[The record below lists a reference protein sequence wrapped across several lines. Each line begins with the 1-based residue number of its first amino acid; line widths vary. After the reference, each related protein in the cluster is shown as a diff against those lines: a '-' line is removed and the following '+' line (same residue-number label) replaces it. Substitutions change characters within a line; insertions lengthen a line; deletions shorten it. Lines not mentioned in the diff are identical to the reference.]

1 MKYLQFLIVFVF
13 ITIFPISSFG
23 ITKHAVILV
32 MDGARYTE
40 TFGDSTRANIPK
52 ISALASEGTL
62 LSNFYTA
69 KTGSIAES
77 WTETNPGHAR
87 ITTGTYQNISNDGT
101 QLPTQPSIFQH
112 YRKQT
117 SAPATKAWVICSKDK
132 LKILANSS
140 ATGWYNQYQPSM
152 NCGVNGDGTGGY
164 RADNLTHAIV
174 KQKLT
179 SDRPALM
186 IINYAGPDS
195 KGHANDWNGYLAAI
209 KEVDGYADDLWKTIQ
224 ADDSLKNTTALF
236 IVNDHGRHTNNWTS
250 HGDNCMGCRHVMCVI
265 LGPDIKS
272 GFIDTITREQIDLAP
287 TIANMMGFAI
297 PTATGIVMN
306 EIFKPITFVRR
317 DNKTSYF
324 SIMLEKITV
333 TLGNNRNIMF
343 SHLPSDVTKIEIF
356 NGLGH
361 RVANVAVDP
370 LLKTAVWNTIT
381 TSGANVA
388 SGHYICKVTS
398 THIGTVLVPA
408 NVPW

>member
-1 MKYLQFLIVFVF
+1 
-13 ITIFPISSFG
+13 
-23 ITKHAVILV
+23 
-32 MDGARYTE
+32 
-40 TFGDSTRANIPK
+40 
-52 ISALASEGTL
+52 
-62 LSNFYTA
+62 
-69 KTGSIAES
+69 
-77 WTETNPGHAR
+77 
-87 ITTGTYQNISNDGT
+87 
-101 QLPTQPSIFQH
+101 
-112 YRKQT
+112 
-117 SAPATKAWVICSKDK
+117 
-132 LKILANSS
+132 
-140 ATGWYNQYQPSM
+140 
-152 NCGVNGDGTGGY
+152 
-164 RADNLTHAIV
+164 
-174 KQKLT
+174 
-179 SDRPALM
+179 
-186 IINYAGPDS
+186 
-195 KGHANDWNGYLAAI
+195 
-209 KEVDGYADDLWKTIQ
+209 
-224 ADDSLKNTTALF
+224 
-236 IVNDHGRHTNNWTS
+236 
-250 HGDNCMGCRHVMCVI
+250 MCVI